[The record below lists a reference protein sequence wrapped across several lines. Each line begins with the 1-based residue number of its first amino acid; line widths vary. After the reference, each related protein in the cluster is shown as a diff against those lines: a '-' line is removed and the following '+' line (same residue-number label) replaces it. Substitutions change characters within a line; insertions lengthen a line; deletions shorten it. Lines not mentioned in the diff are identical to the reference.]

1 MQFTAKQISL
11 LLNGDIEGN
20 PDVIVDKLSKI
31 EEAQFGSLTFLANP
45 KYEQF
50 VYNTKASIVIVGK
63 NQILSEP
70 LNATLIRVNDAY
82 SAFSILLEQYHN
94 LKLNKSGIEQPSF
107 IHPTAKLG
115 SNVYVGAFAYIGEN
129 AVIGNDTKIYP
140 HVYLGDNVTLG
151 NGTILFSGVKVYF
164 DCVIGNQ
171 VTIHSNTVIGSDG
184 FGFAPQKDGSYK
196 KVSQIGNVIIEDN
209 VEIGSNTS
217 VDRATLGSTI
227 IRKGAKIDN
236 LIQLAHNV
244 EIGNNTVIAAQTGIS
259 GSTKIGDNCVIG
271 GQVGIVGH
279 ISIANKSTFGAK
291 SAVNNNIN
299 EENKSWNGWPLTN
312 YRESLKIQVVLK
324 RLPELEKKIEELE
337 KIITLRD
344 TK

>member
-70 LNATLIRVNDAY
+70 INATLIRVNDAY
-82 SAFSILLEQYHN
+82 SAFSIVLEQYHN

-151 NGTILFSGVKVYF
+151 NGTILFPGVKVYF

>member
-70 LNATLIRVNDAY
+70 INATLIRVNDAY
-82 SAFSILLEQYHN
+82 SAFSIVLEQYHN

-115 SNVYVGAFAYIGEN
+115 SNIYVGAFAYIGEN

-151 NGTILFSGVKVYF
+151 NGTILFPGVKVYF